1 MPLQTEGSLP
11 SRTDSADHGPATA
24 GVHGSSLDRA
34 DLPDARFPYGNLLN
48 ALSNAVLASTDVREA
63 AAVLHQLVD
72 GTDGLLTRL
81 AELLDA
87 TADRAR
93 AYDRD
98 DGDDDAFY
106 LAKDLADA
114 AVQVRR
120 LGEDLHVV
128 PERMAGLSPLPP
140 SRHHP
145 RAAAPPL
152 PPVSSAPQRRLAP

>member
-1 MPLQTEGSLP
+1 MHS
-11 SRTDSADHGPATA
+11 
-24 GVHGSSLDRA
+24 SSLNRA
-34 DLPDARFPYGNLLN
+34 DLPDARFPYGNLLHT
-48 ALSNAVLASTDVREA
+48 LSSAVTANTDAREA
-63 AAVLHQLVD
+63 AAVLHQIVD

-128 PERMAGLSPLPP
+128 PERMAGLSPPP
-140 SRHHP
+140 QSRLRP
-145 RAAAPPL
+145 RAATPPR
-152 PPVSSAPQRRLAP
+152 PPKSSAPQPRRAP

>member
-1 MPLQTEGSLP
+1 M
-11 SRTDSADHGPATA
+11 
-24 GVHGSSLDRA
+24 
-34 DLPDARFPYGNLLN
+34 LN
-48 ALSNAVLASTDVREA
+48 ALSSAVLASTDVRDA
-63 AAVLHQLVD
+63 AVVLHQLVD
-72 GTDGLLTRL
+72 GTDGLLARL

-128 PERMAGLSPLPP
+128 PERMAGLSPPP
-140 SRHHP
+140 PTRHHP
-145 RAAAPPL
+145 RPAGAPR
-152 PPVSSAPQRRLAP
+152 PPVSSAPQPRHAP

>member
-1 MPLQTEGSLP
+1 M
-11 SRTDSADHGPATA
+11 
-24 GVHGSSLDRA
+24 HGSSLDRA
-34 DLPDARFPYGNLLN
+34 DLPDAHLPYGNLLN
-48 ALSNAVLASTDVREA
+48 ALSSAVIASTDAREA

-98 DGDDDAFY
+98 DGDDDDAFY

-128 PERMAGLSPLPP
+128 PERMAGLSPPP
-140 SRHHP
+140 PTHHHA
-145 RAAAPPL
+145 RAAGTPR
-152 PPVSSAPQRRLAP
+152 PPVSSAPQPRRAL

>member
-1 MPLQTEGSLP
+1 MHS
-11 SRTDSADHGPATA
+11 
-24 GVHGSSLDRA
+24 SSLDRA
-34 DLPDARFPYGNLLN
+34 DLPDARFPYGTLLHT
-48 ALSNAVLASTDVREA
+48 LSSAVLASTDVREA
-63 AAVLHQLVD
+63 TAVLHQLVD

-98 DGDDDAFY
+98 DGDDGDDDAFY
-106 LAKDLADA
+106 LAKDLAYA

-152 PPVSSAPQRRLAP
+152 PPVSSAPQHRLAP

>member
-1 MPLQTEGSLP
+1 M
-11 SRTDSADHGPATA
+11 
-24 GVHGSSLDRA
+24 HGSSLDRA
-34 DLPDARFPYGNLLN
+34 DLPDARFPYGSLLN
-48 ALSNAVLASTDVREA
+48 ALSSAVLAGTDVRDA

-72 GTDGLLTRL
+72 GTGGLLTRL

-128 PERMAGLSPLPP
+128 PERMAGLSPPP
-140 SRHHP
+140 PTRHPP
-145 RAAAPPL
+145 RPAGAPR
-152 PPVSSAPQRRLAP
+152 PPVSSAPQPRYAP

>member
-1 MPLQTEGSLP
+1 M
-11 SRTDSADHGPATA
+11 
-24 GVHGSSLDRA
+24 HGSSLDSA
-34 DLPDARFPYGNLLN
+34 DLPDARFPYGNLLH
-48 ALSNAVLASTDVREA
+48 ALSSAVVASTDAREA

-81 AELLDA
+81 AELLDS

-128 PERMAGLSPLPP
+128 PERMAGLSPPP
-140 SRHHP
+140 PTRHHP
-145 RAAAPPL
+145 RAAGTPR
-152 PPVSSAPQRRLAP
+152 PPVSSAPQPRRTP